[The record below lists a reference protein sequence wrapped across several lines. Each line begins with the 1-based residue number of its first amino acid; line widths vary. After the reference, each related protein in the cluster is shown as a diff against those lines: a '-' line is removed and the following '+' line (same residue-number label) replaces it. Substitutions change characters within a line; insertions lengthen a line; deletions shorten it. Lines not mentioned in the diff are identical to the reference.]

1 MAKIS
6 QKDIAQA
13 LKLSRVTVTKALQ
26 DHPDIALKTRKIV
39 KDKAKELGYVPN
51 LIGRSL
57 SSSKTNNIGVCLPKI
72 AHSFFSHS
80 VEYMYEAA
88 NKLGYQIIPTISF
101 ESGENEKKNLESLIS
116 MGCEGVIIG
125 TASGIVDFEMY
136 DFLKRAGIQTVF
148 YDRFPSDYN
157 GFGVCGNDLTGSE
170 SLSRFVISK
179 GYKKNICMSG
189 PQSISVGRDRLQG
202 FLNAHEKAGIKVKQT
217 DIIEV
222 DMTEKDGYDKFV
234 NYFIANG
241 TPDAVVCVND
251 SVALGVYKA
260 AAKVGISIPKNMA
273 VVGYGN
279 LNSGQLVTP
288 ALTTYDIPIKEM
300 CNATI
305 DLLVKLI
312 DNTPV
317 ENKVIQFKGE
327 IVIRDSV

>member
-6 QKDIAQA
+6 QKDIAQV

-57 SSSKTNNIGVCLPKI
+57 SSSKTNNIGICLPKI

-101 ESGENEKKNLESLIS
+101 ESGKNEKKNLESLIS

-179 GYKKNICMSG
+179 GYKKNICMAG

-288 ALTTYDIPIKEM
+288 ALTTYDIPIRKM

-312 DNTPV
+312 NNTHV
-317 ENKVIQFKGE
+317 ENKVIQFDGE